1 MNIELAQQGGWAV
14 LRLEGRLDATWSEHV
29 VARAREVLRSGR
41 HHLLLDAA
49 GISFLSSAG
58 IRVLI
63 QLSRD
68 VTDVQGRFLVAR
80 PSEFVAKTLQLAGL
94 ESLLATEELLA
105 SVEAAEAA
113 SEGAGDGMALEVHRL
128 DEAGGMTLNIAAG
141 WRPWDAVDAG
151 GIRHISLPRGT
162 VALGIG
168 APDEDAAQAASRMGE
183 FMAVAG
189 CLVHQPADGQL
200 HPPDYI
206 AQRGG
211 LVPELHAVQALV
223 AEGRFS
229 HLLRFHP
236 AEESVRM
243 DLAGLASAGLKAAG
257 ADAAVLV
264 VLAECDGLVGARLA
278 QSPIAISGAEP
289 PGDFPNVRDW
299 IHFCGERLHAGQSAL
314 VVALVARSD
323 NAGRLPAY
331 MAAMP
336 SAPGLLIHA
345 HAAAFTFRPLP
356 AGIIQAEE
364 QIPALFEARDPL
376 DLLHLLEDDRPLTG
390 LGRSQFV
397 RGAAWCAPLRTQGEG
412 GA

>member
-1 MNIELAQQGGWAV
+1 M
-14 LRLEGRLDATWSEHV
+14 
-29 VARAREVLRSGR
+29 
-41 HHLLLDAA
+41 
-49 GISFLSSAG
+49 
-58 IRVLI
+58 I

-68 VTDVQGRFLVAR
+68 VKDVQGRFLVAR
-80 PSEFVAKTLQLAGL
+80 PSEFVEKTLQLAGL
-94 ESLLATEELLA
+94 ESLLATAELLA
-105 SVEAAEAA
+105 TAGAVGGAP
-113 SEGAGDGMALEVHRL
+113 EGAGDGMAMEVHRL
-128 DEAGGMTLNIAAG
+128 DEAGEMTLTIAAG
-141 WRPWDAVDAG
+141 WRPWDTVDAG
-151 GIRHISLPRGT
+151 GIRHLSLPRGT
-162 VALGIG
+162 VALGMG
-168 APDEDAAQAASRMGE
+168 APDENAAQAASRMGE

-189 CLVHQPADGQL
+189 CMVQQPSDGQL

-211 LVPELHAVQALV
+211 LVPELHAVQGLV

-229 HLLRFHP
+229 HLLRFRP
-236 AEESVRM
+236 AAESARM
-243 DLAGLASAGLKAAG
+243 DLAGLATAGLKTAG

-278 QSPIAISGAEP
+278 KSPVAITGAEP

-299 IHFCGERLHAGQSAL
+299 VHFCGERLHAGKTAL

-323 NAGRLPAY
+323 NAGRLAAY
-331 MAAMP
+331 LGAMP
-336 SAPGLLIHA
+336 SAPELLVHA

-356 AGIIQAEE
+356 EGIIQAEE

-397 RGAAWCAPLRTQGEG
+397 RGAAWCAPLRRQGEG